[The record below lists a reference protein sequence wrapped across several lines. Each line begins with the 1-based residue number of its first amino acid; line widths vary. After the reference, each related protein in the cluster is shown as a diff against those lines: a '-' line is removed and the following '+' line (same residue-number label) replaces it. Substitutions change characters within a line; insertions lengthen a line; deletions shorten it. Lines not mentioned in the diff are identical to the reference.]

1 MGKLVMNRES
11 LCELIDIKLNE
22 VFLAYQKANGIE
34 SGDISPEDAFSL
46 DELQE
51 KMTDLIISVCEK
63 NKTSDKETV
72 ERD

>member
-1 MGKLVMNRES
+1 MNRK
-11 LCELIDIKLNE
+11 ELLEFIDEKMNE

-51 KMTDLIISVCEK
+51 QVADLIISVCEK
-63 NKTSDKETV
+63 NKTSDKEAV